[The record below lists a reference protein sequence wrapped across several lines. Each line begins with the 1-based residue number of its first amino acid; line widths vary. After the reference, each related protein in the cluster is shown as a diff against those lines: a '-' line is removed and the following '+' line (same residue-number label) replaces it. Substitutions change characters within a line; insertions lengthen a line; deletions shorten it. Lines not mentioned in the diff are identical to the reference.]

1 MRDLLSVRHFFAFLS
16 FPNFAA
22 SSLFCLSGPL
32 PTGSKVLA
40 CDLYHYGTHLWH
52 HARKV
57 SGQRILVMEWID
69 ALGPASDAAALQKA
83 NLKPSDIMRTAME
96 ARVGDGRVLGYCTLH
111 SEGVDTSMA
120 QN

>member
-1 MRDLLSVRHFFAFLS
+1 
-16 FPNFAA
+16 
-22 SSLFCLSGPL
+22 
-32 PTGSKVLA
+32 
-40 CDLYHYGTHLWH
+40 
-52 HARKV
+52 
-57 SGQRILVMEWID
+57 MEWID

>member
-1 MRDLLSVRHFFAFLS
+1 MCGISLPFSPSQTSLSHLF
-16 FPNFAA
+16 
-22 SSLFCLSGPL
+22 FCLSGPFYPQAQRFWL
-32 PTGSKVLA
+32 G
-40 CDLYHYGTHLWH
+40 DLYHYGTHLWH
-52 HARKV
+52 HTRKV
-57 SGQRILVMEWID
+57 SGQRVLVMEWID

>member
-1 MRDLLSVRHFFAFLS
+1 MFEWSLIQRLKGFGLS
-16 FPNFAA
+16 
-22 SSLFCLSGPL
+22 
-32 PTGSKVLA
+32 
-40 CDLYHYGTHLWH
+40 HLWP

-57 SGQRILVMEWID
+57 SGQRVLVMEWID

-96 ARVGDGRVLGYCTLH
+96 ARVGDGRVLGYPTLH
-111 SEGVDTSMA
+111 IDGVDTSMG